1 MTQNL
6 LSVKP
11 KKTLKELQLNL
22 EQNATLVYLIYIYN
36 TSRKLKHL
44 VHCNTKINSLLSQG
58 FLYLLRDGN
67 TGGTKGLWAPQFFL

>member
-22 EQNATLVYLIYIYN
+22 EQNATLVYLIYI
-36 TSRKLKHL
+36 
-44 VHCNTKINSLLSQG
+44 
-58 FLYLLRDGN
+58 
-67 TGGTKGLWAPQFFL
+67 